1 MTERPLITA
10 TFKTPEG
17 EIEAR
22 VQRTPEGAVAIAW
35 MVDTRVHGD
44 WTLVR
49 DADGAGRGTGIE
61 WRHGGLLVT
70 PPTDDDLSTNKKNAL
85 RYATRAMLAWVTAP

>member
-22 VQRTPEGAVAIAW
+22 VQRTPEGAVALAW
-35 MVDTRVHGD
+35 MTDTHVHGD

-49 DADGAGRGTGIE
+49 DADGSGIE
-61 WRHGGLLVT
+61 WRHGGLLVA
-70 PPTDDDLSTNKKNAL
+70 PPTDDDLAANKKNAL
-85 RYATRAMLAWVTAP
+85 RNATRAMLAWVTP